1 MMNLL
6 LTGSVKADDFCTS
19 AQSIIQ
25 VIGWVVTIFR
35 IVVPLLII
43 VLGIFSLGKAAISS
57 KPEDIKKNI
66 GGLIWRFVGGIAI
79 FFLPSIIMTVF
90 GFFTQW
96 TAIENKM
103 DFKTCKDCLLAPWS
117 CHVVDDNA
125 TY

>member
-1 MMNLL
+1 MNLL
-6 LTGSVKADDFCTS
+6 LTGSVNARDFCTS

-96 TAIENKM
+96 TTIQNEM
-103 DFKTCKDCLLAPWS
+103 QFKVCKDCLLAPWS
-117 CHVVDDNA
+117 CSVNDTDA